1 MEINKILKSVKNVI
15 HESTGIE
22 QSEIELDKTL
32 FDDLAIDSI
41 DMVDILYELENE
53 YEIKLELSELE
64 KRSKSQLDGKPYEVN
79 SVITEEGIQALKEHL
94 PEVDQSKLVAGITIH
109 ELIKV
114 FTVHSLCKLVKH
126 QIDNSE
132 V

>member
-1 MEINKILKSVKNVI
+1 MEIDKILESVKNVI

-22 QSEIELDKTL
+22 PSEIELDKTL

-53 YEIKLELSELE
+53 YDIKLELSELE
-64 KRSKSQLDGKPYEVN
+64 KRSKSQLEGRPYEVN

-114 FTVHSLCKLVKH
+114 FTVHSLCKLVQH

-132 V
+132 D